1 VIPVILIHNGFQ
13 DYVKYS
19 ILQASKYNHVYLI
32 SDVNPL
38 LDIDEFKWFDIEEY
52 MYDFEN
58 FRLNYMHLNTTPY
71 SFELFCFYRWLILK
85 NFMTKNN
92 LDVVFYID
100 SDVMLYVDVEY
111 EWDNYC
117 EFDMTLS
124 HRTAAISS
132 FMTLRGVTNFWGSCE
147 NIYANKDTYDFQK
160 IKSHFDIR
168 QLHKLPGG
176 VCDMTLFE
184 HFHYNAGLGGGPGR
198 IGEMMHIIDNCT
210 YDHNINAEDQ
220 DFEMKNGIKHV
231 KFNIIHPYV
240 YNKRLKRNV
249 LFKALHCQ
257 GGAKSLM
264 KDLYDLS

>member
-1 VIPVILIHNGFQ
+1 VIPVVLIHNG
-13 DYVKYS
+13 YSEYLEYS
-19 ILQASKYNHVYLI
+19 IKQACRNNEVFLI
-32 SDVNPL
+32 SDRHPNVH
-38 LDIDEFKWFDIEEY
+38 DDSFKCFDIKDY
-52 MYDFEN
+52 FHGFEN

-71 SFELFCFYRWLILK
+71 AFEVFCFYRWLILK
-85 NFMTKNN
+85 NFMEKND

-100 SDVMLYVDVEY
+100 SDVMLYTAVEY
-111 EWDNYC
+111 EWANYC
-117 EFDMTLS
+117 QFDMTLS

-132 FMTLRGVTNFWGSCE
+132 FMTLRGVTNFWESCE

-231 KFNIIHPYV
+231 KFNNTTPYV

-249 LFKALHCQ
+249 LFNALHCQ

-264 KDLYDLS
+264 KGFYDFS